1 MKESKVFD
9 ELLVI
14 RCNEGDNKA
23 FELLV
28 KRWNKKLLAFTYR
41 YIKDFDVS
49 KDIVQ
54 ESWVSIFKGLS
65 KLKEPSKFHSWAFR
79 ITYNKVMDQ
88 LRGNQKNEAIL
99 ESNEFEESEEIET
112 DSDEINITTYLDQ
125 LPIEQRTILTLFYLE
140 ELSILDITGILNI
153 PAGTVKS
160 RIFYAREKL
169 KKIINKKSY
178 ENHR

>member
-9 ELLVI
+9 ELLII
-14 RCNEGDNKA
+14 RCNEGDEKA

-41 YIKDFDVS
+41 FIKDIDTS

-54 ESWVSIFKGLS
+54 ESWVSIFKSLAN
-65 KLKEPSKFHSWAFR
+65 LREPSRFHSWAFR
-79 ITYNKVMDQ
+79 ITYNKVIDQ
-88 LRGNQKNEAIL
+88 INKSKKNDEIL
-99 ESNEFEESEEIET
+99 NSNESINGNED
-112 DSDEINITTYLDQ
+112 DSDNMEVSVYLNQ
-125 LPIEQRTILTLFYLE
+125 LPSEQRTILTLFYLE
-140 ELSILDITGILNI
+140 ELTIKDIAEILKT

-169 KKIINKKSY
+169 KKIIKEKSY
-178 ENHR
+178 ENH